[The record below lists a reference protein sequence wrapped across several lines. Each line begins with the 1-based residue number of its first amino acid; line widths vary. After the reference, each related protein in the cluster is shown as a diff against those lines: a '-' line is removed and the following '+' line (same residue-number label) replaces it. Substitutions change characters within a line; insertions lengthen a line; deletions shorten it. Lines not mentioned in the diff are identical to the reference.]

1 MRKTSF
7 LLFCLVVLGLV
18 GRAMPVSAEWFADL
32 YIGPAFTQSDTAAGI
47 KYRFDNVFSGGGRAG
62 YYFESIPWLGLGFDV
77 SHYQPDGKASGFN
90 FDDGI
95 HGITGR
101 IVRQPDGKASGLN
114 FDARITALSF
124 DAMLRLPLLTSKE
137 FPAGQLQPYATVG
150 PGVYFT
156 DAKGGGLSASDT
168 TAGVK
173 AGLGAVWMLH
183 PLVGL
188 MAEYRFS
195 HTRPGSQGVHVD
207 VNTHRLQFGLTF
219 RFGL

>member
-1 MRKTSF
+1 MRKLSLLVFF
-7 LLFCLVVLGLV
+7 LVLLGAV
-18 GRAMPVSAEWFADL
+18 GRSMPVSAEWFGDL
-32 YIGPAFTQSDTAAGI
+32 YIGPAFTQNEKAAGI

-77 SHYQPDGKASGFN
+77 SHYQPDGKAGGF
-90 FDDGI
+90 
-95 HGITGR
+95 
-101 IVRQPDGKASGLN
+101 S

-137 FPAGQLQPYATVG
+137 FPSGQLQPYVTLG

-156 DAKGGGLSASDT
+156 DAKGAGLTASDT

-173 AGLGAVWMLH
+173 AGVGAAWMLNQV
-183 PLVGL
+183 VGL

-219 RFGL
+219 RFRP